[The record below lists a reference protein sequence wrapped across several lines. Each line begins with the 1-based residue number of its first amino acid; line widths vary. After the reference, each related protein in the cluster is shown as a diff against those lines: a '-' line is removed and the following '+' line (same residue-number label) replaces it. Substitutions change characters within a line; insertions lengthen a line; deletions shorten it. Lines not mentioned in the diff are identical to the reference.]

1 MKVDRVEWIAM
12 PDHQTAVNALI
23 GGEIDFIES
32 PPHDLLPV
40 LESAPGVKTMIINKL
55 GLQGMLRFNHL
66 HPPFTNPKI
75 RQAVAYAVMQD
86 DYMKTWISEAK
97 YRRTCLAMFVCNT
110 PLTSEAGADG
120 LMRGNLE
127 KARALLK
134 EGGYDGT
141 TVVLMHP
148 TDVNSIASYPV
159 VTAQALRKI
168 GMKVDVQAMDWQ
180 TLVSRRGKQEPPAQG
195 GWNMFHTNWV
205 AHDVM
210 NPVVNAGVNTK
221 GAKGG
226 WFGWPADPQIE
237 DLRDQ
242 FAREGDPAKQK
253 KLAAD
258 IQRRAYEVGAYLPLG
273 EYIQPTAYR
282 DRLSGILEGPAP
294 FFWNIEKK

>member
-110 PLTSEAGADG
+110 PLASEAGADG